1 MSRDLFPCAGK
12 LITKMIRTFAPVGI
26 VWFEMGSDFQLAS
39 RQSGFVA
46 TSTTA
51 PFASFAVRVIVTAV
65 AFARL
70 ASFEIMNETLISW
83 PSSTWFGSI
92 FRDWPTYFRSGCFAV
107 STDTWTAVVRFPKLG
122 AARLRKPVSVTFSV
136 TLYETLNTAHET
148 ETFQPHVTPS

>member
-1 MSRDLFPCAGK
+1 MSRDLFPCAAK
-12 LITKMIRTFAPVGI
+12 LIVKMIRTFAPVAI
-26 VWFEMGSDFQLAS
+26 VWFDTGFQRES

-51 PFASFAVRVIVTAV
+51 PLESFALRTIVTAV

-70 ASFEIMNETLISW
+70 ASLEIMNETLIIW

-107 STDTWTAVVRFPKLG
+107 STDRWTAVVGPPRLG
-122 AARLRKPVSVTFSV
+122 AARSTKPVSVTVSV
-136 TLYETLNTAHET
+136 RWSGTLRTAHET
-148 ETFQPHVTPS
+148 TTFQPRVTTS

>member
-12 LITKMIRTFAPVGI
+12 LIVKMIRTFAPVAI
-26 VWFEMGSDFQLAS
+26 VWFDTGFQRES

-51 PFASFAVRVIVTAV
+51 PLESFALRTIVTAV

-70 ASFEIMNETLISW
+70 ASLEIMNETLISW

-92 FRDWPTYFRSGCFAV
+92 FRDCPTYFKSGCFAV
-107 STDTWTAVVRFPKLG
+107 STDTWTAVVRFPKFG
-122 AARLRKPVSVTFSV
+122 VRRWNPVSVTFRV
-136 TLYETLNTAHET
+136 TLYETLNSAHQT
-148 ETFQPHVTPS
+148 VTFQPHVTPSI

>member
-1 MSRDLFPCAGK
+1 MWRDLSPCAGK
-12 LITKMIRTFAPVGI
+12 LIRKRIRTFAPVGM

-70 ASFEIMNETLISW
+70 ASLEIMNETLISW

-107 STDTWTAVVRFPKLG
+107 STDTWTAEVRFPKFG
-122 AARLRKPVSVTFSV
+122 VRVRKPVSVTFSV
-136 TLYETLNTAHET
+136 TLYETLNTDHQT
-148 ETFQPHVTPS
+148 VTFQPH

>member
-1 MSRDLFPCAGK
+1 MVLFPGGGK
-12 LITKMIRTFAPVGI
+12 LNTRRIGTFAPGAL
-26 VWFEMGSDFQLAS
+26 VWFEIGSDFQWAS

-70 ASFEIMNETLISW
+70 ASFEIMNETLINW

-107 STDTWTAVVRFPKLG
+107 STDTWTAEVRF
-122 AARLRKPVSVTFSV
+122 A
-136 TLYETLNTAHET
+136 
-148 ETFQPHVTPS
+148 